1 VFLNVLSLRERRIL
15 RKHLLDASTRE
26 ILRPAGKRRTSGD
39 DAFRNGADLRA
50 REHPAIDDRAGSSVT
65 CKVTSKTSEMS
76 RLRVADDITQLVG
89 ETPMLQLKRLVP
101 AGSADVF
108 AKLEYLNPGGSV
120 KDRAAI
126 GIIRRAEQDGRLAP
140 GGTIVEA
147 TAGNTGIGLALI
159 GVNRGYKVRLFVPE
173 RFSEEKVKIMRALG
187 AEVVRTPDAEGMQG
201 AIRQAKELVATDPKA
216 FMAGQFENQ
225 ANPDYHY
232 ETTAREIFE
241 QMDGR
246 VDAVVLGCG
255 TSGTFSGIAR
265 YLKENSPQVL
275 AYAVETQGSILG
287 GGKPGPHK
295 VEGIGASFIPK
306 TFDRSVCDEVM
317 MVMDDEAFGMVKILA
332 AQEGVLAGSSGGA
345 AVFAALKVAKKLGS
359 GKRIVTIVPDSAER
373 YLSKKIFEGGL

>member
-1 VFLNVLSLRERRIL
+1 VPLKI
-15 RKHLLDASTRE
+15 
-26 ILRPAGKRRTSGD
+26 
-39 DAFRNGADLRA
+39 
-50 REHPAIDDRAGSSVT
+50 
-65 CKVTSKTSEMS
+65 SEMS

-126 GIIRRAEQDGRLAP
+126 GIIQRAEEDGTLRP

-159 GVNRGYKVRLFVPE
+159 GVNRGYRVKLFVPE
-173 RFSEEKVKIMRALG
+173 KFSEEKVIIMRALG
-187 AEVVRTPDAEGMQG
+187 ADVTRTPDAEGMQG
-201 AIRQAKELVATDPKA
+201 AIRRAKEVVAGDSSA
-216 FMAGQFENQ
+216 FMAGQFENM
-225 ANPDYHY
+225 ANPEYHY
-232 ETTAREIFE
+232 RTTAHEIFE

-255 TSGTFSGIAR
+255 TSGTFSGVAR
-265 YLKENSPQVL
+265 YLKEKLPGTL

-287 GGKPGPHK
+287 GGPPGPHK

-306 TFDRSVCDEVM
+306 TFDRSVCDAVL
-317 MVMDDEAFGMVKILA
+317 MVTDEQAFGMVKSLA
-332 AQEGVLAGSSGGA
+332 ATEGVLAGSSGGA
-345 AVFAALKVAKKLGS
+345 AVFAALTVAKKLGA
-359 GKRIVTIVPDSAER
+359 GKRVVTLIPDSAER
-373 YLSKKIFEGGL
+373 YLSKKIFEGPG